1 MILGDGPPCAAGAG
15 PEEILKRWSNIA
27 GGHESFLNLSEMP
40 TATASGVS
48 ERVLELAHECL
59 SLALQLDYL
68 SSGSG
73 HRQSAPLRALRAA
86 TALKPGSAGTRNRD
100 IIQQYLC
107 EIATHKRLTSS
118 EEYVLAT
125 RASRGD
131 ENARRRFIE
140 HQLGLVVM
148 IARPYR
154 NRGLPLAD
162 LIAEGNIGLLKAAEK
177 FDPERGF
184 RFSTYAKWW
193 IRQSIELALTN
204 QAGTVRLPV
213 HVMRALKK
221 QSKAA
226 MDKAGATESRPPQ
239 PGSQKGALRGAAR
252 FLLHD
257 VRHQSDSGASAQHGE
272 PQPLVD
278 HVAAPEDEQPEYHLH
293 ATARR
298 KHLEAAMLLLKDTER
313 RVLQSR
319 FGLADDTDC
328 TLHSVAQQLNLSSER
343 VRQIQAEALGKL
355 RGILQ
360 ADHGYEL
367 LL

>member
-1 MILGDGPPCAAGAG
+1 
-15 PEEILKRWSNIA
+15 
-27 GGHESFLNLSEMP
+27 MP
-40 TATASGVS
+40 TATVSGVS
-48 ERVLELAHECL
+48 ERLLELAHECL
-59 SLALQLDYL
+59 SLALQFDYL
-68 SSGSG
+68 SNGSG
-73 HRQSAPLRALRAA
+73 HRQSTPLRALRAA
-86 TALKPGSAGTRNRD
+86 TAPKAGTAGTRSRD
-100 IIQQYLC
+100 IVQQYLC
-107 EIATHKRLTSS
+107 EVATRKRLTSS

-125 RASRGD
+125 RALRGD
-131 ENARRRFIE
+131 ESARRRLIE

-154 NRGLPLAD
+154 NRGLPLLD
-162 LIAEGNIGLLKAAEK
+162 LIAEGNLGLLKATEK

-193 IRQSIELALTN
+193 IRQSIELALMN
-204 QAGTVRLPV
+204 QAGTVRVPV

-221 QSKAA
+221 QSA
-226 MDKAGATESRPPQ
+226 ESHRRPQ
-239 PGSQKGALRGAAR
+239 GSQKGILRSAAK

-257 VRHQSDSGASAQHGE
+257 VRHRSHIGDNARHGE
-272 PQPLVD
+272 SPTLVD
-278 HVAAPEDEQPEYHLH
+278 HVAAPEDEQPEFHLH
-293 ATARR
+293 VTARR

-328 TLHSVAQQLNLSSER
+328 TLHSVAQQLNLSAER
-343 VRQIQAEALGKL
+343 VRQIQAEALSKL

-360 ADHGYEL
+360 ADHGTGYEL

>member
-1 MILGDGPPCAAGAG
+1 
-15 PEEILKRWSNIA
+15 
-27 GGHESFLNLSEMP
+27 MP
-40 TATASGVS
+40 TAIVSGVP
-48 ERVLELAHECL
+48 ERLLELAHECL

-68 SSGSG
+68 SNGSG
-73 HRQSAPLRALRAA
+73 HRQSTPLRALRGAP
-86 TALKPGSAGTRNRD
+86 ALRTGIAGTRNRD
-100 IIQQYLC
+100 IIRQYLC
-107 EIATHKRLTSS
+107 EVAARKRLTSS

-131 ENARRRFIE
+131 ESARRRLIE
-140 HQLGLVVM
+140 HHLGLVVM

-154 NRGLPLAD
+154 NRGLPLSD
-162 LIAEGNIGLLKAAEK
+162 LIAEGNLGLLRASEK

-193 IRQSIELALTN
+193 VRQSIELALTN
-204 QAGTVRLPV
+204 QSGTVRVPV

-226 MDKAGATESRPPQ
+226 GQ
-239 PGSQKGALRGAAR
+239 

-257 VRHQSDSGASAQHGE
+257 VRHQSNSGDSAQLGE
-272 PQPLVD
+272 SQMLVD
-278 HVAAPEDEQPEYHLH
+278 LVAAPEDEQPEFHLH
-293 ATARR
+293 LTARR
-298 KHLEAAMLLLKDTER
+298 KHLEAAMLLLKETER

-319 FGLADDTDC
+319 FGLADDTGC
-328 TLHSVAQQLNLSSER
+328 TLQSVALQLNLSSER
-343 VRQIQAEALGKL
+343 VRQIQAEALTKL

-360 ADHGYEL
+360 ADHGAAEEL

>member
-1 MILGDGPPCAAGAG
+1 MAAD
-15 PEEILKRWSNIA
+15 LKGVLRLPANSLA
-27 GGHESFLNLSEMP
+27 EDRTVQMP
-40 TATASGVS
+40 TATVTGVS
-48 ERVLELAHECL
+48 ERLLELAHECL

-68 SSGSG
+68 SNGSG
-73 HRQSAPLRALRAA
+73 HRQSTPLRALRADA
-86 TALKPGSAGTRNRD
+86 APKPGIAGTRNRD
-100 IIQQYLC
+100 IIRQYLC
-107 EIATHKRLTSS
+107 EVATRRRLSSS

-131 ENARRRFIE
+131 ESARRRLIE

-162 LIAEGNIGLLKAAEK
+162 LIAEGNIGLLKASEK

-204 QAGTVRLPV
+204 QAGTVRIPV

-221 QSKAA
+221 QTKAA
-226 MDKAGATESRPPQ
+226 TQ
-239 PGSQKGALRGAAR
+239 

-257 VRHQSDSGASAQHGE
+257 VRHRSDNGDSSQSGDSQM
-272 PQPLVD
+272 LVD
-278 HVAAPEDEQPEYHLH
+278 LVAAPEDEQPEFHLH
-293 ATARR
+293 LTGRR
-298 KHLEAAMLLLKDTER
+298 KHLETAMLLLKDTER
-313 RVLQSR
+313 HVLQSR
-319 FGLADDTDC
+319 FGLTDDTDC

-343 VRQIQAEALGKL
+343 VRQIQAEALTKL

-360 ADHGYEL
+360 ADPGTACEL

>member
-1 MILGDGPPCAAGAG
+1 V
-15 PEEILKRWSNIA
+15 PERL
-27 GGHESFLNLSEMP
+27 
-40 TATASGVS
+40 
-48 ERVLELAHECL
+48 LELAHECL

-68 SSGSG
+68 SNGSG
-73 HRQSAPLRALRAA
+73 HQQSTPLRALRAA
-86 TALKPGSAGTRNRD
+86 PALKAGIAGTRNRD
-100 IIQQYLC
+100 VIRQYLC
-107 EIATHKRLTSS
+107 EVATRKRLTSS

-125 RASRGD
+125 RAARGD
-131 ENARRRFIE
+131 ESARRRLIE

-154 NRGLPLAD
+154 NRGLPLSD
-162 LIAEGNIGLLKAAEK
+162 LIAEGNLGLLKASEK

-204 QAGTVRLPV
+204 QTGTVRVPV

-226 MDKAGATESRPPQ
+226 KQR
-239 PGSQKGALRGAAR
+239 ALRGAGK

-257 VRHQSDSGASAQHGE
+257 VRHLSNKGDSACPGE
-272 PQPLVD
+272 SQMLVD
-278 HVAAPEDEQPEYHLH
+278 LVAAPEDEPEFRLHL
-293 ATARR
+293 TARR
-298 KHLEAAMLLLKDTER
+298 KHLETAMRLLKETER

-328 TLHSVAQQLNLSSER
+328 TLQSLAQQLNLSSER
-343 VRQIQAEALGKL
+343 VRQIQAEALTKL
-355 RGILQ
+355 RGILL
-360 ADHGYEL
+360 ADLGTAEEL

>member
-1 MILGDGPPCAAGAG
+1 ML
-15 PEEILKRWSNIA
+15 
-27 GGHESFLNLSEMP
+27 
-40 TATASGVS
+40 TATGSGVS
-48 ERVLELAHECL
+48 EPLLELAHECL

-68 SSGSG
+68 SNGSG
-73 HRQSAPLRALRAA
+73 HRQSTPLRALRAA
-86 TALKPGSAGTRNRD
+86 PALKAGTAGTRNRD
-100 IIQQYLC
+100 IIRQYLC
-107 EIATHKRLTSS
+107 EVATRKRLTSS

-125 RASRGD
+125 RALRGD
-131 ENARRRFIE
+131 ESARRRLIE

-154 NRGLPLAD
+154 NRGLPLSD
-162 LIAEGNIGLLKAAEK
+162 LIAEGNLGLLKASEK

-204 QAGTVRLPV
+204 QASTVRVPV

-221 QSKAA
+221 QSKASTQRA
-226 MDKAGATESRPPQ
+226 RAAEARPRPK
-239 PGSQKGALRGAAR
+239 GSQKGVLRDAAK

-257 VRHQSDSGASAQHGE
+257 VRRRSHSGDSAQLGE
-272 PQPLVD
+272 SQMLVD
-278 HVAAPEDEQPEYHLH
+278 LVAAPEDEQPEFHLH
-293 ATARR
+293 VTARR
-298 KHLEAAMLLLKDTER
+298 RHLDEAMLLLKDTER

-343 VRQIQAEALGKL
+343 VRQIQAEALIKL

-360 ADHGYEL
+360 ADHGTAYEL

>member
-1 MILGDGPPCAAGAG
+1 
-15 PEEILKRWSNIA
+15 
-27 GGHESFLNLSEMP
+27 MP
-40 TATASGVS
+40 TATVSGVS
-48 ERVLELAHECL
+48 ERVLELAQECL

-68 SSGSG
+68 SNGRG
-73 HRQSAPLRALRAA
+73 HRQRTPLRALRDAPA
-86 TALKPGSAGTRNRD
+86 VKAGSASTRNRD
-100 IIQQYLC
+100 IIRQYLC
-107 EIATHKRLTSS
+107 EVATRKRLTSS
-118 EEYVLAT
+118 EEFVLAT
-125 RASRGD
+125 RAARGD
-131 ENARRRFIE
+131 ESARRRLIE

-154 NRGLPLAD
+154 NRGLPLSD
-162 LIAEGNIGLLKAAEK
+162 LIAEGNLGLLKASEK

-226 MDKAGATESRPPQ
+226 TPPHPNGPQ
-239 PGSQKGALRGAAR
+239 EGILRGAAK

-257 VRHQSDSGASAQHGE
+257 VRHRYDSGDSAQPE
-272 PQPLVD
+272 ESQMLVD
-278 HVAAPEDEQPEYHLH
+278 LVAAPEDEQPEAHLQL
-293 ATARR
+293 TARR
-298 KHLEAAMLLLKDTER
+298 RHLDAAMLRLKETER

-343 VRQIQAEALGKL
+343 VRQIQAEALSKL

-360 ADHGYEL
+360 ADHGTAFEL

>member
-1 MILGDGPPCAAGAG
+1 
-15 PEEILKRWSNIA
+15 
-27 GGHESFLNLSEMP
+27 MP
-40 TATASGVS
+40 TATVTGVP
-48 ERVLELAHECL
+48 ERLLELAHECL

-68 SSGSG
+68 SNGSG
-73 HRQSAPLRALRAA
+73 HRQSTPLRALRADPA
-86 TALKPGSAGTRNRD
+86 PKPGVAGTRNRD
-100 IIQQYLC
+100 IIRQYLC
-107 EIATHKRLTSS
+107 EVATRRRLSSS

-131 ENARRRFIE
+131 ESARRRLIE

-162 LIAEGNIGLLKAAEK
+162 LIAEGNIGLLKASEK

-204 QAGTVRLPV
+204 QAGTVRIPV

-221 QSKAA
+221 QTKAA
-226 MDKAGATESRPPQ
+226 TQKAQAADFRPHPQGAPKEV
-239 PGSQKGALRGAAR
+239 LHGAAQ

-257 VRHQSDSGASAQHGE
+257 VRHRSDDGDSSQSGE
-272 PQPLVD
+272 SQMLVD
-278 HVAAPEDEQPEYHLH
+278 LVAAPEDEQPEFHLH
-293 ATARR
+293 LTGRR
-298 KHLEAAMLLLKDTER
+298 KHLETAMLLLKDTER
-313 RVLQSR
+313 HVLQSR
-319 FGLADDTDC
+319 FGLTDDTDC

-343 VRQIQAEALGKL
+343 VRQIQAEALTKL

-360 ADHGYEL
+360 ADPGTACEL

>member
-1 MILGDGPPCAAGAG
+1 MNSPKAED
-15 PEEILKRWSNIA
+15 RRTQMS
-27 GGHESFLNLSEMP
+27 
-40 TATASGVS
+40 TAIVSGVP
-48 ERVLELAHECL
+48 ERLLELAHECL

-68 SSGSG
+68 SNGSG
-73 HRQSAPLRALRAA
+73 HQQSTPLRALRAA
-86 TALKPGSAGTRNRD
+86 PALKAGSAGTRSRD
-100 IIQQYLC
+100 IIRQYLC
-107 EIATHKRLTSS
+107 EVATRKRLTSS

-131 ENARRRFIE
+131 ESARRRMIE
-140 HQLGLVVM
+140 HHLGLVVL

-154 NRGLPLAD
+154 NRGLPLSD
-162 LIAEGNIGLLKAAEK
+162 LIAEGNLGLLRASEK

-204 QAGTVRLPV
+204 QASTVRVPV

-226 MDKAGATESRPPQ
+226 TQTARTAESRLRPK
-239 PGSQKGALRGAAR
+239 GSHKGVLRGAGK

-257 VRHQSDSGASAQHGE
+257 VRHQSNSGSSEPFGE
-272 PQPLVD
+272 SQMLVD
-278 HVAAPEDEQPEYHLH
+278 LVAAPEDEQPEFHLH
-293 ATARR
+293 LSARR
-298 KHLEAAMLLLKDTER
+298 KHLEAAMLLLKETER
-313 RVLQSR
+313 RVLQAR
-319 FGLADDTDC
+319 FGLADDTGC
-328 TLHSVAQQLNLSSER
+328 TLESVALQLNLSSER
-343 VRQIQAEALGKL
+343 VRQIQAEALTKL

-360 ADHGYEL
+360 ADHATAEEL

>member
-1 MILGDGPPCAAGAG
+1 
-15 PEEILKRWSNIA
+15 
-27 GGHESFLNLSEMP
+27 MP

-48 ERVLELAHECL
+48 ERLLQLAHECL
-59 SLALQLDYL
+59 SLALQFDYL
-68 SSGSG
+68 SNGRG
-73 HRQSAPLRALRAA
+73 HRQSTPLRALRAA
-86 TALKPGSAGTRNRD
+86 TALKADTAGTRSRD
-100 IIQQYLC
+100 IVQQYLC
-107 EIATHKRLTSS
+107 EVATRKRLTSS

-125 RASRGD
+125 RALRGD
-131 ENARRRFIE
+131 ESARRRLIE

-154 NRGLPLAD
+154 NRGLPLSD
-162 LIAEGNIGLLKAAEK
+162 LIAEGNLGLLKATEK

-193 IRQSIELALTN
+193 IRQSIELALMN
-204 QAGTVRLPV
+204 QVGTVRLPI
-213 HVMRALKK
+213 HIMRALKR

-226 MDKAGATESRPPQ
+226 AEKARAAESHPRPLGP
-239 PGSQKGALRGAAR
+239 QKGVLRDAAK

-257 VRHQSDSGASAQHGE
+257 ARHQTNTGSSAPPGDS
-272 PQPLVD
+272 PTLVD
-278 HVAAPEDEQPEYHLH
+278 HVAAPEDEQPEFCLH
-293 ATARR
+293 VTARR
-298 KHLEAAMLLLKDTER
+298 KHLESAMLLLKDTER

-328 TLHSVAQQLNLSSER
+328 TLQSVAQQLNLSSER
-343 VRQIQAEALGKL
+343 VRQIQTEALGKL

-360 ADHGYEL
+360 ADHGSEYEL